1 MQLSQFATAWWKDMI
16 DDERAP
22 YIEDAKQERE
32 SFKSKHK
39 MQPKKRLV

>member
-1 MQLSQFATAWWKDMI
+1 MTE
-16 DDERAP
+16 DERAL

-32 SFKSKHK
+32 SFKAKHK